1 LSAEGDD
8 AMPHLILIADDHP
21 LTCEGL
27 AMAARLAVPGAV
39 VHFAGTIAEAE
50 QRITAHGPYQ
60 LILLDLMLPDA
71 TGFSGLLRLQFASPD
86 TRIAIITARQELALA
101 AQSRELG
108 AVAFLRK
115 SEPIDTL
122 AGQIRTVVGGV
133 SVFPPDL
140 PGARSTMR
148 DRIGQLSDAQR
159 RVLFALA
166 DGRSNKQIAHDLG
179 ITEATVKAHLTAI
192 FRGLDVYNRAQALVA
207 LQPLL
212 GAISDDM
219 GASRA

>member
-1 LSAEGDD
+1 
-8 AMPHLILIADDHP
+8 MPNQILIADDHP

-27 AMAARLAVPGAV
+27 AMAARLAVPGAG

-50 QRITAHGPYQ
+50 RRISANGGYMLT
-60 LILLDLMLPDA
+60 LLDLMLPDA
-71 TGFSGLLRLQFASPD
+71 SGFSGLLRLQFAD
-86 TRIAIITARQELALA
+86 RGGRIAVITARQEAALA
-101 AQSRELG
+101 TQARELG
-108 AVAFLRK
+108 AVAFLHK

-122 AGQIRTVVGGV
+122 AGKIRSIAGGA

-140 PGARSTMR
+140 PQARGSMR
-148 DRIGQLSDAQR
+148 NRIEQLSDAQR

-192 FRGLDVYNRAQALVA
+192 FRGIGVYNRAQALVA
-207 LQPLL
+207 LQPLIGSIGDETSGPL
-212 GAISDDM
+212 HRD
-219 GASRA
+219 

>member
-1 LSAEGDD
+1 
-8 AMPHLILIADDHP
+8 MPHLILIADDHP

-39 VHFAGTIAEAE
+39 VHFAGTVAQAE
-50 QRITAHGPYQ
+50 QRIDANGSYH

-71 TGFSGLLRLQFASPD
+71 IGFSGLLRLQFASPD
-86 TRIAIITARQELALA
+86 TRIAVITARQEPVLATQA
-101 AQSRELG
+101 RELG

-115 SEPIDTL
+115 SEPIDAL
-122 AGQIRTVVGGV
+122 AGQIRDVASGV
-133 SVFPPDL
+133 AVFPPDL
-140 PGARSTMR
+140 PVVKANMR
-148 DRIGQLSDAQR
+148 DRIAQLSDAQR

-192 FRGLDVYNRAQALVA
+192 FRGLNVYNRAQALVA
-207 LQPLL
+207 LQPVL
-212 GAISDDM
+212 GSIAEEHRP
-219 GASRA
+219 GLPET

>member
-1 LSAEGDD
+1 
-8 AMPHLILIADDHP
+8 MPNLILIADDHP

-50 QRITAHGPYQ
+50 QRVDAIGSYQ

-71 TGFSGLLRLQFASPD
+71 TGFSGLLRLQFADPD
-86 TRIAIITARQELALA
+86 ARIAVITARQEPALA
-101 AQSRELG
+101 TQARELG

-115 SEPIDTL
+115 SEPIDAL
-122 AGQIRTVVGGV
+122 AAHIRNIVAGV
-133 SVFPPDL
+133 PVFPPDL
-140 PGARSTMR
+140 PIAKNSMR
-148 DRIGQLSDAQR
+148 DRIAELSEAQR

-166 DGRSNKQIAHDLG
+166 DGRSNKQIAYDLG

-192 FRGLDVYNRAQALVA
+192 FRGLGVYNRAQALVA

-212 GAISDDM
+212 GSIGDE
-219 GASRA
+219 

>member
-1 LSAEGDD
+1 
-8 AMPHLILIADDHP
+8 MPNQILIADDHP

-27 AMAARLAVPGAV
+27 AMAARLAVPGAG

-50 QRITAHGPYQ
+50 QRIAVNGGYMLT
-60 LILLDLMLPDA
+60 LLDLMLPDVS
-71 TGFSGLLRLQFASPD
+71 GFSGLLRLQFAD
-86 TRIAIITARQELALA
+86 QRGRIAMITSRQEPALA
-101 AQSRELG
+101 SQARELG
-108 AVAFLRK
+108 AVGFLHK

-122 AGQIRTVVGGV
+122 EGKIRQIAGGA

-140 PGARSTMR
+140 PKVQGSMR
-148 DRIGQLSDAQR
+148 DRVDQLSDAQR

-192 FRGLDVYNRAQALVA
+192 FRGIGVHNRAQALVA
-207 LQPLL
+207 LQPLIGSL
-212 GAISDDM
+212 GEETGGSLRKD
-219 GASRA
+219 

>member
-1 LSAEGDD
+1 
-8 AMPHLILIADDHP
+8 MPNLILIADDHP

-50 QRITAHGPYQ
+50 QRVGAIGSYQ

-71 TGFSGLLRLQFASPD
+71 TGFSGLLRLQFADPD
-86 TRIAIITARQELALA
+86 ARIAVITARQEPALA
-101 AQSRELG
+101 TQARALG

-115 SEPIDTL
+115 SEPIDAL
-122 AGQIRTVVGGV
+122 AAHIRNIVAGV
-133 SVFPPDL
+133 AVFPPDL
-140 PGARSTMR
+140 PIAKNSMR
-148 DRIGQLSDAQR
+148 DRIAELSEAQR

-166 DGRSNKQIAHDLG
+166 DGRSNKQIAYDLG

-192 FRGLDVYNRAQALVA
+192 FRGLGVYNRAQALVA

-212 GAISDDM
+212 GSIGDE
-219 GASRA
+219 

>member
-1 LSAEGDD
+1 
-8 AMPHLILIADDHP
+8 
-21 LTCEGL
+21 
-27 AMAARLAVPGAV
+27 MAARLAVPGAV
-39 VHFAGTIAEAE
+39 VHFAGTVVEAQ
-50 QRITAHGPYQ
+50 QRIDANGSYH

-86 TRIAIITARQELALA
+86 TRIAVITARQEPALA
-101 AQSRELG
+101 AQARELG

-115 SEPIDTL
+115 SEPIDAL
-122 AGQIRTVVGGV
+122 AGQIREIAAGEP
-133 SVFPPDL
+133 VFPPDL
-140 PGARSTMR
+140 PSAKDSMR
-148 DRIGQLSDAQR
+148 NRIAQLSNAQR

-192 FRGLDVYNRAQALVA
+192 FRGLDVYNRAQALVE

-212 GAISDDM
+212 GSI
-219 GASRA
+219 GNERE

>member
-1 LSAEGDD
+1 
-8 AMPHLILIADDHP
+8 MPHLILIADDHP

-39 VHFAGTIAEAE
+39 VHFAGTVAEAE
-50 QRITAHGPYQ
+50 RRIDANGSYH

-71 TGFSGLLRLQFASPD
+71 TGFSGLLRLQFARPD
-86 TRIAIITARQELALA
+86 TRIAVITARQEPALA
-101 AQSRELG
+101 AQARDLG

-115 SEPIDTL
+115 SEPIDAL
-122 AGQIRTVVGGV
+122 ASQIREIAGGEA
-133 SVFPPDL
+133 VFPPDV
-140 PGARSTMR
+140 PAAKGNMR
-148 DRIGQLSDAQR
+148 DRIARLSDAQR

-192 FRGLDVYNRAQALVA
+192 FRGLNVYNRAQALVA

-212 GAISDDM
+212 GSIGDELHPAPPEN
-219 GASRA
+219 